1 MSEKR
6 LYARK
11 RLIEEM
17 YKGEPYGTSKC
28 GTEQDVEK
36 ITAKSLYGAWQD
48 VLSHAFL
55 RVNVISRSMPQGLF
69 DGIADRLSAFERE
82 DITDITQSKPTKK
95 AEKINTVTENMDI
108 AQGKLVM
115 GFSSNTYCDEESA
128 SNLSVMCDIF
138 VGGPY
143 SRLFCNVREKMS
155 LCYYC
160 SASCVKSKGLIVVDC
175 GVEKENAEK
184 AQNEI
189 LNQLEIMKSGNFS
202 DSEFDSSLKSITDS
216 LNSYNDSQGLL
227 DLWYS
232 VKIFKD
238 RILSPEDTADIL
250 SKITRED
257 VTNIAKGINLHTVYK
272 LLPKEEGDK

>member
-1 MSEKR
+1 M
-6 LYARK
+6 
-11 RLIEEM
+11 
-17 YKGEPYGTSKC
+17 
-28 GTEQDVEK
+28 
-36 ITAKSLYGAWQD
+36 
-48 VLSHAFL
+48 
-55 RVNVISRSMPQGLF
+55 
-69 DGIADRLSAFERE
+69 
-82 DITDITQSKPTKK
+82 
-95 AEKINTVTENMDI
+95 
-108 AQGKLVM
+108 
-115 GFSSNTYCDEESA
+115 
-128 SNLSVMCDIF
+128 
-138 VGGPY
+138 
-143 SRLFCNVREKMS
+143 
-155 LCYYC
+155 
-160 SASCVKSKGLIVVDC
+160 VDC

>member
-1 MSEKR
+1 M
-6 LYARK
+6 
-11 RLIEEM
+11 
-17 YKGEPYGTSKC
+17 
-28 GTEQDVEK
+28 
-36 ITAKSLYGAWQD
+36 
-48 VLSHAFL
+48 
-55 RVNVISRSMPQGLF
+55 
-69 DGIADRLSAFERE
+69 
-82 DITDITQSKPTKK
+82 
-95 AEKINTVTENMDI
+95 
-108 AQGKLVM
+108 
-115 GFSSNTYCDEESA
+115 
-128 SNLSVMCDIF
+128 
-138 VGGPY
+138 
-143 SRLFCNVREKMS
+143 
-155 LCYYC
+155 
-160 SASCVKSKGLIVVDC
+160 VDC

-189 LNQLEIMKSGNFS
+189 LNLLEIMKSGNFS

-232 VKIFKD
+232 AKIFKD